1 MSIRSDPTRG
11 EISALAALVDF
22 SGQRVLEIGSGTG
35 RLTWQYAGA
44 AARVSAVEPS
54 AQSIAI
60 ARQEMP
66 PSLAERVEF
75 HHAGFE
81 EFALSTEAD
90 QFDTAILSW
99 SL

>member
-1 MSIRSDPTRG
+1 MSIRSDPARR

-22 SGQRVLEIGSGTG
+22 TGQHVLEIGSGTG

-44 AARVSAVEPS
+44 TARVTAVELS

-66 PSLAERVEF
+66 PSLTERVDF
-75 HHAGFE
+75 HQVGFE
-81 EFALSTEAD
+81 EFALASDAD